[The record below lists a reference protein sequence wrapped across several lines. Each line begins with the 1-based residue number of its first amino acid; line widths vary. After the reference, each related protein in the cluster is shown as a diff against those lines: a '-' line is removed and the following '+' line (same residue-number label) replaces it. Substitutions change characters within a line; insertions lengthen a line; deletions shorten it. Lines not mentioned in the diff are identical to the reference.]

1 VNRGAVAVLVAVLA
15 ASVAL
20 LVAELAT
27 SAAQEGVEIENP
39 CGARAPF
46 PGSGIDGVTQRIVLD
61 GLDGAACRLHTSR
74 EELVLSLGNGKRRWD
89 ARTIETAL
97 RAGLLR
103 AVDDAEQRGDL
114 PSFLAPLVRRVVES
128 TPLEKLVEGGI
139 SLRDLLG

>member
-1 VNRGAVAVLVAVLA
+1 MNRGAVAVLVAVLV

-27 SAAQEGVEIENP
+27 SAAHEGVEIENP
-39 CGARAPF
+39 CGTRAPF

>member
-1 VNRGAVAVLVAVLA
+1 VNRGAVAVLVAVLV

-27 SAAQEGVEIENP
+27 SAAHEGVEIENP
-39 CGARAPF
+39 CGTRAPF